1 MRRFS
6 DDYRVLE
13 HRRVLSENQTM
24 SKKPTPS
31 EADIIA
37 AARKRLQE
45 MGPGAL
51 NRLEELS
58 NQTKSKTVAKK
69 AKRVVGKYKGKK

>member
-1 MRRFS
+1 
-6 DDYRVLE
+6 
-13 HRRVLSENQTM
+13 M
-24 SKKPTPS
+24 SKKPKPTS
-31 EADIIA
+31 EADLIA

-58 NQTKSKTVAKK
+58 NQTKNKTVAKK
-69 AKRVVGKYKGKK
+69 TNRLLDKHKGKK

>member
-1 MRRFS
+1 
-6 DDYRVLE
+6 
-13 HRRVLSENQTM
+13 M

-31 EADIIA
+31 EADLIA

-51 NRLEELS
+51 NRLEELP
-58 NQTKSKTVAKK
+58 NQTKPKTVGKK
-69 AKRVVGKYKGKK
+69 AKRPLDKHKGKK